1 MKRFAGFLLKE
12 FTHIFRD
19 IRTMLILFA
28 IPVFQI
34 LIFGFVIK
42 NEIQDVKVAVLD
54 FSGSE
59 KAAELINRIDASKD
73 FEVVE
78 MVHTYDAAEE
88 LFRRAVVKE
97 VIVIES
103 DFGKKLYSPKGA
115 SVQLLLD
122 ASDPNM
128 ANLVSSY
135 TTAMIAKF
143 LAETNN
149 TGGEQIQPTVE
160 TRMWYNENLKSAYMF
175 VPGTMALILMLI
187 TAMMSSISIV
197 REKETG
203 TMEVLLVSP
212 LNRWQIVFGKVTP
225 YILISVVNACSVIA
239 IGNLVFGVPIHGS
252 VLLLFAEA
260 LLFILLA
267 LSIGI
272 FISSVVKNQ
281 MMAMFISMF
290 VLMLPTLLLSGFIFP
305 IENMPIVLQWLS
317 VIVPAKYFLEI
328 IKMIMLKGGGMAE
341 IWKPTLVLFSMTLF
355 FLGMS
360 VKKFKSRLE

>member
-1 MKRFAGFLLKE
+1 MKRFAGFLHKE
-12 FTHIFRD
+12 FIHIFRD
-19 IRTMLILFA
+19 IRTMMILFA

-34 LIFGFVIK
+34 LIFGYVIK
-42 NEIQDVKVAVLD
+42 NEIQDVKVGVLD
-54 FSGSE
+54 FSGSIPS
-59 KAAELINRIDASKD
+59 AEIINRIGASND
-73 FEVVE
+73 FEVVARYYSYAE
-78 MVHTYDAAEE
+78 AEE
-88 LFRRAVVKE
+88 AFRRSEVKE
-97 VIVIES
+97 VIVFEAGFS
-103 DFGKKLYSPKGA
+103 KNLYTHHGGA
-115 SVQLLLD
+115 VQLLLD
-122 ASDPNM
+122 ASDPNL
-128 ANLVSSY
+128 ANLIGSY
-135 TTAMIAKF
+135 TTATIMRYISE
-143 LAETNN
+143 LNHQ
-149 TGGEQIQPTVE
+149 GISIPHPTVE
-160 TRMWYNENLKSAYMF
+160 PRMWYNENLKSAYMF

-239 IGNLVFGVPIHGS
+239 VGNLVFGVPIHGNI
-252 VLLLFAEA
+252 LLLFIEA

-272 FISSVVKNQ
+272 FISSVVKTQ

-305 IENMPIVLQWLS
+305 IENMPAVLQWLS

-341 IWKPTLVLFSMTLF
+341 IWKPTLVLLAMTLF

-360 VKKFKSRLE
+360 IKKFKSRLE